1 MNNQSGFDMG
11 AMRELMKQ
19 LSGLLDSGNAK
30 FPELPQ
36 VINDL
41 PPTAGQGGGTRST
54 RDQALGLASQA
65 ANQIGGQG
73 GRTRSM
79 RDDALGLASQVANQ
93 IGNQGGRSRGGIV
106 DSLVGAK
113 PIADN
118 ERPRYGIDPR
128 DPNRYSVGSNGELI
142 GTLMGWN
149 SKGNN
154 SDIFNRLIGGSGLN
168 ARDIPRTTPAMKP
181 SPSITTMIPRASRP
195 TQGMTRLSPGV
206 YRDTKG
212 QLVNNKGGL
221 IRK

>member
-1 MNNQSGFDMG
+1 MTRMNNQSGFDMG

-41 PPTAGQGGGTRST
+41 PPTAGQGRGARST
-54 RDQALGLASQA
+54 RDE
-65 ANQIGGQG
+65 
-73 GRTRSM
+73 
-79 RDDALGLASQVANQ
+79 ALGLASQVANQ